1 MQSPLYTCLKECWH
15 TMDMSIYLEK
25 LVSIIGPAVS
35 HADPSVGAS
44 ASITGFSAKLI
55 SQTPCLDPRTWKSF
69 EAL

>member
-1 MQSPLYTCLKECWH
+1 
-15 TMDMSIYLEK
+15 MDMSIYLEK